1 MFEDVIRQIFSGIPS
16 WYFMQKNHHADYMM
30 VPELTELT
38 VIDSLHDC
46 IGGYDI

>member
-1 MFEDVIRQIFSGIPS
+1 MFEDVIRQNIFGHSVMVFYAEEPS
-16 WYFMQKNHHADYMM
+16 CRLHDGS
-30 VPELTELT
+30 ELT

>member
-1 MFEDVIRQIFSGIPS
+1 MFEDVIRQNIFGHSVMVFYAEEPS
-16 WYFMQKNHHADYMM
+16 CRLM